1 MGERPHIEYIQAQV
15 LPWQASAPGG
25 ARPGTDI
32 RILSAETV
40 VPENGACSM
49 LIRYPSGWTLGE
61 THTLPGDEEFLVLD
75 GSLRIGDRT
84 FGRRGYG
91 FLPVGFPR
99 AGMAAPDGAVVLT
112 FFEGPQKRITTL
124 AGRHNAARLVLADTE
139 TMPYDY
145 GFEHKLAGSEIGIK
159 RLREDPY
166 TGERTWILTKGQ
178 DTRENLPKTG
188 HLEHHPD
195 CVEEMYLL
203 DGELRWPQGPMRAGA
218 YFWRPAGLL
227 HGPGAS
233 LTGFR
238 AFFRTRGGPFSTI
251 YIDEIRPRPL
261 DMPAYRPVLPDHL
274 RAIAREDAGHTPY

>member
-75 GSLRIGDRT
+75 GRLRIGDRT

-139 TMPYDY
+139 
-145 GFEHKLAGSEIGIK
+145 
-159 RLREDPY
+159 
-166 TGERTWILTKGQ
+166 
-178 DTRENLPKTG
+178 TRENLPKTG